1 MYVHHEIRK
10 INRWNKTK
18 HCNVGKHYSLK
29 SIQIDQ
35 RLNKTMMPVVPP
47 YRKMPPIRSGG
58 WGARRWTWRPGETA
72 ARTPGWQESWR
83 MIIAA
88 ASPVAPPLEV
98 EKAEQHELVLQ
109 RGVEAPAA
117 LLARHLR
124 AEADRQLLQ
133 QHRRH
138 GRRAAAIHPP
148 PIKIKPA
155 SAKFNEHVRHVGN
168 VWRGSSLGQCSHGT
182 IQYPFLPN
190 QICFKTSSLLLT
202 HISKQLMNHSS
213 CSI

>member
-1 MYVHHEIRK
+1 MRWLRFLHELGPLAMYRTPGHRSPLPIYIIYVHHDIRK

-18 HCNVGKHYSLK
+18 HCNVGKYYFLK

-72 ARTPGWQESWR
+72 ARTPGWQASWR

-88 ASPVAPPLEV
+88 AGPVALPLEV
-98 EKAEQHELVLQ
+98 VKAEQHELVLQ

-124 AEADRQLLQ
+124 AEADHQLLQ

-138 GRRAAAIHPP
+138 GRRAA
-148 PIKIKPA
+148 
-155 SAKFNEHVRHVGN
+155 STR
-168 VWRGSSLGQCSHGT
+168 RR
-182 IQYPFLPN
+182 
-190 QICFKTSSLLLT
+190 
-202 HISKQLMNHSS
+202 SK
-213 CSI
+213 

>member
-1 MYVHHEIRK
+1 MPDAAPQGTPYMYVHHEIRK

-72 ARTPGWQESWR
+72 ARTPGWQASWR

-88 ASPVAPPLEV
+88 AGPVAPPLEV
-98 EKAEQHELVLQ
+98 VKAEQHELVLQ

-124 AEADRQLLQ
+124 AEADHQLLQ

-138 GRRAAAIHPP
+138 GRRAAAT
-148 PIKIKPA
+148 
-155 SAKFNEHVRHVGN
+155 R
-168 VWRGSSLGQCSHGT
+168 RR
-182 IQYPFLPN
+182 
-190 QICFKTSSLLLT
+190 
-202 HISKQLMNHSS
+202 SK
-213 CSI
+213 

>member
-1 MYVHHEIRK
+1 MHRHKIFTRMNKE

-72 ARTPGWQESWR
+72 ARTPGWQASWR

-88 ASPVAPPLEV
+88 AGPVAPPLEV
-98 EKAEQHELVLQ
+98 VKAEQHELVLQ

-138 GRRAAAIHPP
+138 GRRAAAI
-148 PIKIKPA
+148 
-155 SAKFNEHVRHVGN
+155 R
-168 VWRGSSLGQCSHGT
+168 RR
-182 IQYPFLPN
+182 
-190 QICFKTSSLLLT
+190 
-202 HISKQLMNHSS
+202 SK
-213 CSI
+213 

>member
-1 MYVHHEIRK
+1 MLEKYSNWSK
-10 INRWNKTK
+10 IKQDNDAGGAAVQEDAAHQVRG
-18 HCNVGKHYSLK
+18 V
-29 SIQIDQ
+29 
-35 RLNKTMMPVVPP
+35 
-47 YRKMPPIRSGG
+47 RSSEVNME
-58 WGARRWTWRPGETA
+58 ARRDCL
-72 ARTPGWQESWR
+72 RTPGWQESC
-83 MIIAA
+83 
-88 ASPVAPPLEV
+88 SPGTAPPS
-98 EKAEQHELVLQ
+98 
-109 RGVEAPAA
+109 RGWPPAAPATPA
-117 LLARHLR
+117 TRPPCCC
-124 AEADRQLLQ
+124 
-133 QHRRH
+133 
-138 GRRAAAIHPP
+138 HPP